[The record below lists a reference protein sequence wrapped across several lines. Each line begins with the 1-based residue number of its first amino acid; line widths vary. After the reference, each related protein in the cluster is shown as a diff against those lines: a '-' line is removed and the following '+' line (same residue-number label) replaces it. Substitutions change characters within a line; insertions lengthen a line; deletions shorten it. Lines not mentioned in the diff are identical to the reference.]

1 MGIKFASTAFI
12 IISILGLTQNANA
25 QGKSKFGV
33 TVDECVHGDM
43 DEYDQNFC
51 SDSLIQSY
59 AKIAKSTPANFDGNK
74 VLHIFKGKGGD
85 RIVVINKTT
94 KEVYTE
100 QGAFQPLS
108 SPNPKIKTT
117 KKQKYMFSRNSNK
130 LCFEGDYSAYRSAM
144 SSESQGKPLCY
155 TFSNDEMF
163 GTGFVYDYNL
173 QP

>member
-59 AKIAKSTPANFDGNK
+59 AKIAKSTPANFDGN
-74 VLHIFKGKGGD
+74 
-85 RIVVINKTT
+85 
-94 KEVYTE
+94 
-100 QGAFQPLS
+100 
-108 SPNPKIKTT
+108 
-117 KKQKYMFSRNSNK
+117 
-130 LCFEGDYSAYRSAM
+130 
-144 SSESQGKPLCY
+144 
-155 TFSNDEMF
+155 
-163 GTGFVYDYNL
+163 
-173 QP
+173 

>member
-33 TVDECVHGDM
+33 SVYGCINADM

-51 SDSLIQSY
+51 SDSLMQSY

-85 RIVVINKTT
+85 RIVVIDKAT

-100 QGAFQPLS
+100 PGAFQPLS

-117 KKQKYMFSRNSNK
+117 KKQKYMFNKNSNK
-130 LCFEGDYSAYRSAM
+130 FCFEGDYTAYRSAM
-144 SSESQGKPLCY
+144 SSEYKPLCF
-155 TFSNDEMF
+155 TFKNDEML
-163 GTGFVYDYNL
+163 GTGFVYEL
-173 QP
+173 